1 MTGFQ
6 FLHQPRTFHRSTLTK
21 SGEGNEI
28 QLGVWLLKTFV
39 RCSSN
44 RHSSAALPEKKTLK
58 TGSDPPRAEQNPPGR
73 VSWEKK
79 APWGIP
85 CKNCLISPR
94 GQLQKG
100 WAGDTGSRSSVLPDT
115 LRGSLTNF
123 GSDSEVMDVRCP
135 TALPFTPGH
144 GNITH
149 HCHPYGEKEKRFF
162 FSAIIYT
169 HLALDWGILQH
180 LIRLPLSASSDLFFR
195 MRNA

>member
-28 QLGVWLLKTFV
+28 QLGVWVLKTFV

-44 RHSSAALPEKKTLK
+44 RHSSAAFPEKKTVK
-58 TGSDPPRAEQNPPGR
+58 TGSDPPSAEQNPPGR
-73 VSWEKK
+73 ISWEKK

-85 CKNCLISPR
+85 CKNRLISPR

-100 WAGDTGSRSSVLPDT
+100 WTGDTGSRSQTHCGAHS
-115 LRGSLTNF
+115 
-123 GSDSEVMDVRCP
+123 P
-135 TALPFTPGH
+135 TSAVIAKWWMWGVPLL
-144 GNITH
+144 
-149 HCHPYGEKEKRFF
+149 CHSPPAMGTSRTTAIPMVKRKRDF
-162 FSAIIYT
+162 FSAVIYT

-180 LIRLPLSASSDLFFR
+180 LIRLPLSASSDLFFW
-195 MRNA
+195 MHNA